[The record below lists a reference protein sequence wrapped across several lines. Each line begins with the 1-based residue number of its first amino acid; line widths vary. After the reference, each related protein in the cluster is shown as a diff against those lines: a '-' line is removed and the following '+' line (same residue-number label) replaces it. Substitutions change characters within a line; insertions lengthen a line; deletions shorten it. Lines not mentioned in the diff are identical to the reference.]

1 MEPLCE
7 LDQLYQSQLTIL
19 SETKRMYKYLV
30 NNNILDR
37 ESYRLFRE
45 LIRKGKKEL
54 WKSYLC
60 IKKSYKQEEKNRLNR
75 RRIIFRN
82 KLEQ

>member
-1 MEPLCE
+1 MEHLRE
-7 LDQLYQSQLTIL
+7 LDQLFNSQLTIL

-37 ESYRLFRE
+37 ESDRLFRE
-45 LIRKGKKEL
+45 LNKKGKKEL
-54 WKSYLC
+54 LRSYLC
-60 IKKSYKQEEKNRLNR
+60 LKRSYIQEEKNRLDR
-75 RRIIFRN
+75 RRIIFRK

>member
-1 MEPLCE
+1 MEPLRE
-7 LDQLYQSQLTIL
+7 LDQLYQSQLAIL
-19 SETKRMYKYLV
+19 SETKRVYKYLV

-37 ESYRLFRE
+37 ESDRFIKE
-45 LIRKGKKEL
+45 LIKKGKKEL

-60 IKKSYKQEEKNRLNR
+60 IKRSYIQKEKTRQTRYRMILQ
-75 RRIIFRN
+75 N

>member
-1 MEPLCE
+1 MEPLHE

-19 SETKRMYKYLV
+19 SETKKMYKYLV

-37 ESYRLFRE
+37 ESDRLFRE
-45 LIRKGKKEL
+45 LIKKGKKEL
-54 WKSYLC
+54 LKSYLC
-60 IKKSYKQEEKNRLNR
+60 LKKSYIQEEKNRLNG

>member
-1 MEPLCE
+1 MEPLRE
-7 LDQLYQSQLTIL
+7 LDQLFNSQLTIL

-37 ESYRLFRE
+37 ESDRLFRE

-60 IKKSYKQEEKNRLNR
+60 IKKSYIQEEKNRQTR

>member
-37 ESYRLFRE
+37 ESDRLFRE
-45 LIRKGKKEL
+45 LI
-54 WKSYLC
+54 
-60 IKKSYKQEEKNRLNR
+60 
-75 RRIIFRN
+75 
-82 KLEQ
+82 

>member
-1 MEPLCE
+1 MEPLRE
-7 LDQLYQSQLTIL
+7 LDQLYQSQLAIL
-19 SETKRMYKYLV
+19 SETKRVYKYLV

-37 ESYRLFRE
+37 ESDRFIRE
-45 LIRKGKKEL
+45 LIKKGKNEL

-60 IKKSYKQEEKNRLNR
+60 IKRSYIQEEKNRQIR
-75 RRIIFRN
+75 RRIILKN

>member
-1 MEPLCE
+1 MEPLRE

-37 ESYRLFRE
+37 ESDRLFRE
-45 LIRKGKKEL
+45 LINKGKKEL
-54 WKSYLC
+54 WKSCLC
-60 IKKSYKQEEKNRLNR
+60 LKKSYIKEEKNKLHQRRLMSGK
-75 RRIIFRN
+75 